1 MLDTK
6 IAKGILECFRAK
18 SYNRD
23 VEFLTACVVV
33 AIDTGRHPVN
43 LDNAYT
49 TYLRLAERKYS
60 IFSKQKF
67 RELVTYLSPDA
78 MLETRKAILVD
89 GTAIVVTT
97 AVTGMKPS
105 GWADRY
111 LDEVAASGAQEAVD
125 AVAE

>member
-18 SYNRD
+18 SYNRN

-33 AIDTGRHPVN
+33 AIDTGHHPVN

-67 RELVTYLSPDA
+67 RELLSYLAPDA
-78 MLETRKAILVD
+78 MLETRKAILAD
-89 GTAIVVTT
+89 GVAHIVVY
-97 AVTGMKPS
+97 AVNAVPL

-111 LDEVAASGAQEAVD
+111 LNDIAKGEVQEAVN

>member
-67 RELVTYLSPDA
+67 RELLSYLAPDA
-78 MLETRKAILVD
+78 MLETRKAILKD
-89 GTAIVVTT
+89 GTDEVVFL
-97 AVTGMKPS
+97 AVNTSPL
-105 GWADRY
+105 GWACRY
-111 LDEVAASGAQEAVD
+111 LNDLAKGEVQEAVD